1 MLSFHPFDRLL
12 DLVWRMDVKFKVNDI
27 RSLITPSAAMLL
39 ALLMPSWAIGSLRI
53 SDAAYALPGQ
63 TPEQVA
69 DWIKVHPALKPQK
82 GERLLV
88 RKSDTAARRFQFQ
101 ASVLLPGLVQPPGD
115 AKIIRSEQI
124 SFFDIINGVSRDRL
138 EEALRSIYGAEVMRD
153 FDKAQVAY
161 AYPTADMVKRSRVS
175 NSRPLMAALRGE
187 LRMGEK
193 FAYWIEVLHND
204 SGRGNSGQ
212 ITVFD
217 RLSLPKVEE
226 ELRKR
231 EFTLP

>member
-1 MLSFHPFDRLL
+1 VKL
-12 DLVWRMDVKFKVNDI
+12 RMNNI
-27 RSLITPSAAMLL
+27 RGLIAPPAALLL
-39 ALLMPSWAIGSLRI
+39 ALFIPSWGIGSIDLRN
-53 SDAAYALPGQ
+53 AAHALPGQ
-63 TPEQVA
+63 TPETVA
-69 DWIKVHPALKPQK
+69 DWIKVHPVLRPQR

-88 RKSDTAARRFQFQ
+88 RKTDTAARRFQFQ
-101 ASVLLPGLVQPPGD
+101 ASVLLPGLAELPGD
-115 AKIIRSEQI
+115 ANSIRSEQI
-124 SFFDIINGVSRDRL
+124 SFFDIINGVTRDRL

-153 FDKAQVAY
+153 FNKAKVMY
-161 AYPTADMVKRSRVS
+161 AYPTADMVKRSRID

-193 FAYWIEVLHND
+193 FAYWIELLHTN
-204 SGRGNSGQ
+204 SGRANSGQ

-217 RLSLPKVEE
+217 LKTMPKLEE